1 MIALASLNTWRNQ
14 LLQRTRMYLA
24 LKCHFAPFL
33 LSTLRNYWN
42 NAVAP
47 TIYSTKSV
55 RHYYWAMHLPASRWV
70 GLQKCL
76 PSVTLQFWAGLRAGP
91 FAYQTSSRIIYCD
104 QHHWVIM
111 SHFQFVRENNKL
123 TQYHGYLKFVQEV
136 GRTCGFEV
144 EEDSLRIPS
153 TKRVGVQH
161 T

>member
-1 MIALASLNTWRNQ
+1 
-14 LLQRTRMYLA
+14 
-24 LKCHFAPFL
+24 
-33 LSTLRNYWN
+33 
-42 NAVAP
+42 
-47 TIYSTKSV
+47 
-55 RHYYWAMHLPASRWV
+55 
-70 GLQKCL
+70 
-76 PSVTLQFWAGLRAGP
+76 
-91 FAYQTSSRIIYCD
+91 
-104 QHHWVIM
+104 M